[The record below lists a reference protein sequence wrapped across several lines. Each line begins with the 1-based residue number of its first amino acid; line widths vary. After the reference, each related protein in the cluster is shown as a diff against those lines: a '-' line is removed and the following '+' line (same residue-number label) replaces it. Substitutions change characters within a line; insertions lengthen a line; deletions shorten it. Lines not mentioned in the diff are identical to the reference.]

1 MNNYK
6 SIIVKDKSKGIIEV
20 TLNEPDRHNAL
31 SPQMIKDLSICFDI
45 LNKNKKTKIIILSSS
60 GKSFC
65 AGGDLEWMKNQ
76 INEDRVTRI
85 REASKLALML
95 NKLFYINKTIIGKI
109 HGNAFGGGIG
119 MMAIC
124 DIVLASED
132 IKMALTETRLGLI
145 PATISPYVIRKIGE
159 KNCIDLFT
167 SARVISSE
175 EGLKKGLID
184 YVVRENELEEK
195 IIEIL
200 QPYKLTAPKAVANSK
215 NLVRKLANKIDQ
227 SLIDNTIEALAD
239 AWENEESLEGINAFF
254 NKKKPNWIMEE

>member
-6 SIIVKDKSKGIIEV
+6 SIIVKEKSKNVIEV

-31 SPQMIKDLSICFDI
+31 SPQMIEDLNKCFDN
-45 LNKNKKTKIIILSSS
+45 LNKNKKTKIIILSST

-65 AGGDLEWMKNQ
+65 AGGDLEWMKSQ
-76 INEDRVTRI
+76 ISADRATRI
-85 REASKLALML
+85 REASKLASML
-95 NKLFYINKTIIGKI
+95 NKLFYINKTIIGKV

-119 MMAIC
+119 IMAIC

-167 SARVISSE
+167 SARVISST
-175 EGLKKGLID
+175 EGQKIGLID
-184 YVVRENELEEK
+184 YVVKKDELDNK
-195 IIEIL
+195 LIEIL
-200 QPYKLTAPKAVANSK
+200 SPYKLVAPEAVTNSK
-215 NLVRKLANKIDQ
+215 KLVKKLINKIDQ
-227 SLIDNTIEALAD
+227 NQIDYSIEALAD
-239 AWENEESLEGINAFF
+239 AWENKESIEGINAFF
-254 NKKKPNWIMEE
+254 NKRKPNWITEE

>member
-6 SIIVKDKSKGIIEV
+6 SLIVKEKSKSVIEV

-31 SPQMIKDLSICFDI
+31 SPQMIEDLNICFDS
-45 LNKNKKTKIIILSSS
+45 LNKNKKTKIIILSST

-65 AGGDLEWMKNQ
+65 AGGDLEWMKSQ
-76 INEDRVTRI
+76 ISSDRATRI
-85 REASKLALML
+85 REASKLASML
-95 NKLFYINKTIIGKI
+95 NKLFYINKTIIGKV

-119 MMAIC
+119 IMAIC

-167 SARVISSE
+167 SARVISST
-175 EGLKKGLID
+175 EGQKIGLID
-184 YVVRENELEEK
+184 YVVKKDELDNK
-195 IIEIL
+195 LIEIL
-200 QPYKLTAPKAVANSK
+200 SPYKLAAPEAVTNSK
-215 NLVRKLANKIDQ
+215 KLVKKLINKIDQ
-227 SLIDNTIEALAD
+227 NQIDYSIEALAD
-239 AWENEESLEGINAFF
+239 AWENKESIEGINAFF
-254 NKKKPNWIMEE
+254 NKRKPNWITEE